1 VRVLVVEDEEILA
14 EALQAGLR
22 REAMAVDVALDGEA
36 ALELLGVNAYD
47 VVVLDRD
54 LPGMHG
60 DQLCQLIVTGHPA
73 CRVLMLTAARQLGD
87 RVGGLQLGAD
97 DYLTKPFEFPEL
109 AARLRALQRRSPIA
123 RPPQLEA
130 AGIRLD
136 PFRREVHRDGEAIE
150 LTRKEFAV
158 LEILMAAAGGLVSA
172 EDLLEKAWDA
182 YADPF
187 TNAVRITMSTLRAKL
202 GQPPAI
208 ETIPGVGYRI
218 ATSPAPKVVS

>member
-1 VRVLVVEDEEILA
+1 MRVLVVEDEEALA
-14 EALQAGLR
+14 GALQVGLR
-22 REAMAVDVALDGEA
+22 RQAMAVDVALDAEA

-54 LPGMHG
+54 LPGLHG
-60 DQLCQLIVTGHPA
+60 DELCRLIVAGHPS
-73 CRVLMLTAARQLGD
+73 CRVLMLTAARRLGD
-87 RVGGLQLGAD
+87 KVDGLELGAD

-109 AARLRALQRRSPIA
+109 AARIRALHRRSPVA
-123 RPPQLEA
+123 RPPQLDV

-136 PFRREVHRDGEAIE
+136 PFRREVRRDSTLVE

-172 EDLLEKAWDA
+172 EELLEKAWDA

-187 TNAVRITMSTLRAKL
+187 TNAVRITMSNLRAKL
-202 GQPPAI
+202 GRPPVI
-208 ETIPGVGYRI
+208 ETVAGVGYRL
-218 ATSPAPKVVS
+218 KVLP

>member
-1 VRVLVVEDEEILA
+1 MRVLVVEDEAILA

-22 REAMAVDVALDGEA
+22 RHAMAVDVALDAEA

-47 VVVLDRD
+47 VTVLDRD

-60 DQLCQLIVTGHPA
+60 DQLCQLIVAGHPG

-87 RVGGLQLGAD
+87 RVGRLRLGAD

-109 AARLRALQRRSPIA
+109 AARLRALHRRSPIA
-123 RPPQLEA
+123 RPPQLDV
-130 AGIRLD
+130 AGIQLD
-136 PFRREVHRDGEAIE
+136 PFRREVRRGGNVVD

-158 LEILMAAAGGLVSA
+158 LEILMAADGGLVSA

-182 YADPF
+182 NADPF
-187 TNAVRITMSTLRAKL
+187 TNAVRITLSTLRAKL
-202 GQPPAI
+202 GQPSVI
-208 ETIPGVGYRI
+208 ETVAGVGYRLMTS
-218 ATSPAPKVVS
+218 ATSKEPC

>member
-1 VRVLVVEDEEILA
+1 MRVLVVEDSEALA
-14 EALQAGLR
+14 GALQAGLR
-22 REAMAVDVALDGEA
+22 REAMAVDLALDAEA

-54 LPGMHG
+54 LPGLHG
-60 DQLCQLIVTGHPA
+60 DDLCQLIVADHPA
-73 CRVLMLTAARQLGD
+73 CRVLMLTAARRLGD
-87 RVGGLQLGAD
+87 KVDGLELGAD

-109 AARLRALQRRSPIA
+109 AARLRALHRRSPVA
-123 RPPQLEA
+123 RPPQLDL

-136 PFRREVHRDGEAIE
+136 PFRREVRRDGPLVE

-172 EDLLEKAWDA
+172 EELLEKAWDA

-187 TNAVRITMSTLRAKL
+187 TNAVRITMSNLRAKL
-202 GQPPAI
+202 GPPPVI
-208 ETIPGVGYRI
+208 ETVAGVGYRLK
-218 ATSPAPKVVS
+218 AQA

>member
-1 VRVLVVEDEEILA
+1 MRVLVVEDS
-14 EALQAGLR
+14 EALAGALRAGLR
-22 REAMAVDVALDGEA
+22 RQAMAVDVALDAEA

-54 LPGMHG
+54 QPGLHG
-60 DQLCQLIVTGHPA
+60 DELCRLIVAGHPS
-73 CRVLMLTAARQLGD
+73 CRVLMLTAARRLGD
-87 RVGGLQLGAD
+87 KVDGLELGAD

-109 AARLRALQRRSPIA
+109 AARIRALHRRSPVA
-123 RPPQLEA
+123 RPPQLDV

-136 PFRREVHRDGEAIE
+136 PFRCEVRRDGTLVE

-158 LEILMAAAGGLVSA
+158 LEILMTAAGGLVSA

-187 TNAVRITMSTLRAKL
+187 TNAVRITMSNLRAKL
-202 GQPPAI
+202 GQPPVI
-208 ETIPGVGYRI
+208 ETVAGVGYRL
-218 ATSPAPKVVS
+218 KVLS

>member
-1 VRVLVVEDEEILA
+1 MRVLVVEDEEILA
-14 EALQAGLR
+14 EAVLAGLR
-22 REAMAVDVALDGEA
+22 RQAMAVDVAFDAES
-36 ALELLGVNAYD
+36 ALELLDVNAYD

-60 DQLCQLIVTGHPA
+60 DELCQLIVTDHPS

-109 AARLRALQRRSPIA
+109 TARLRALHRRSPIA
-123 RPPQLEA
+123 RPPQLDV

-136 PFRREVHRDGEAIE
+136 PFRRDVRRGGKVVG

-158 LEILMAAAGGLVSA
+158 LELLMAAAGGFVSA
-172 EDLLEKAWDA
+172 EDLLEKAWDVN
-182 YADPF
+182 ADPF
-187 TNAVRITMSTLRAKL
+187 TNAVRITISTLRAKL
-202 GQPPAI
+202 GQPSVI
-208 ETIPGVGYRI
+208 ETVAGVGYRLMTS
-218 ATSPAPKVVS
+218 ATSEVPR

>member
-1 VRVLVVEDEEILA
+1 MRVLVVEDEEALA
-14 EALQAGLR
+14 GALQAGLR
-22 REAMAVDVALDGEA
+22 REAMAVDVALDAEA

-54 LPGMHG
+54 LPGLHG
-60 DQLCQLIVTGHPA
+60 DELCRLIIAGHPA
-73 CRVLMLTAARQLGD
+73 CRVLMLTAARRLGD
-87 RVGGLQLGAD
+87 KVDGLQLGAD

-109 AARLRALQRRSPIA
+109 AARLRALHRRSPVA
-123 RPPQLEA
+123 RPPQLDV
-130 AGIRLD
+130 AGLRLD
-136 PFRREVHRDGEAIE
+136 PFRREVLRDGQLIE

-187 TNAVRITMSTLRAKL
+187 TNAVRITMSNLRAKL
-202 GQPPAI
+202 GQPPVI
-208 ETIPGVGYRI
+208 ETVAGVGYRL
-218 ATSPAPKVVS
+218 KVLP

>member
-1 VRVLVVEDEEILA
+1 MRVLVVEDEEALA
-14 EALQAGLR
+14 GALQAGLR
-22 REAMAVDVALDGEA
+22 RETMAVDVALDAEA

-54 LPGMHG
+54 LPGLHG
-60 DQLCQLIVTGHPA
+60 DELCRLIVAGHPA
-73 CRVLMLTAARQLGD
+73 CRVLMLTAARLLGD
-87 RVGGLQLGAD
+87 KVDGLELGAD

-109 AARLRALQRRSPIA
+109 AARIRALHRRSPVA
-123 RPPQLEA
+123 RPPQLDV

-136 PFRREVHRDGEAIE
+136 PFRREVRRDGTLVE

-187 TNAVRITMSTLRAKL
+187 TNAVRITMSNLRAKL
-202 GQPPAI
+202 GQPPVI
-208 ETIPGVGYRI
+208 ETVAGVGYRL
-218 ATSPAPKVVS
+218 KVQS

>member
-1 VRVLVVEDEEILA
+1 MRVLVVEDEEALA
-14 EALQAGLR
+14 GALQAGLR
-22 REAMAVDVALDGEA
+22 RQAMAVDVALDAEA

-54 LPGMHG
+54 LPGLSG
-60 DQLCQLIVTGHPA
+60 DELCGLIVAGHRS
-73 CRVLMLTAARQLGD
+73 CRVLMLTAARRLD
-87 RVGGLQLGAD
+87 DKVNGLELGAD

-109 AARLRALQRRSPIA
+109 AARIRALHRRSPVA
-123 RPPQLEA
+123 RPPRLDV

-136 PFRREVHRDGEAIE
+136 PFRREVRRDGTMVE

-187 TNAVRITMSTLRAKL
+187 TNAVRITMSNLRAKL
-202 GQPPAI
+202 GQPPVI
-208 ETIPGVGYRI
+208 ETVAGVGYRL
-218 ATSPAPKVVS
+218 KVLP

>member
-1 VRVLVVEDEEILA
+1 MRVLVVEDS
-14 EALQAGLR
+14 EALAGALQVGLR

-47 VVVLDRD
+47 AVVLDRD
-54 LPGMHG
+54 LPGLHG
-60 DQLCQLIVTGHPA
+60 DELCRLIVADHPA
-73 CRVLMLTAARQLGD
+73 CRVLMLTAARRLGD
-87 RVGGLQLGAD
+87 KVDGLQLGAD

-109 AARLRALQRRSPIA
+109 AARLRALHRRSPVA
-123 RPPQLEA
+123 RPPQLDV
-130 AGIRLD
+130 AGLRLD
-136 PFRREVHRDGEAIE
+136 PFKREVRRDGQLID

-172 EDLLEKAWDA
+172 EYLLEKAWDA

-202 GQPPAI
+202 GQPAVI
-208 ETIPGVGYRI
+208 ETVAGVGYRLI
-218 ATSPAPKVVS
+218 LASEGRH

>member
-1 VRVLVVEDEEILA
+1 MRVLVVEDS
-14 EALQAGLR
+14 EALAGALQVGLR
-22 REAMAVDVALDGEA
+22 RAAMAVDVALDGEA

-54 LPGMHG
+54 LPGLHG
-60 DQLCQLIVTGHPA
+60 DELCRLIVADHPA
-73 CRVLMLTAARQLGD
+73 CRVLMLTAARRLGD
-87 RVGGLQLGAD
+87 KVDGLQLGAD

-109 AARLRALQRRSPIA
+109 AARLRALHRRSPVA
-123 RPPQLEA
+123 RPPQLDV
-130 AGIRLD
+130 AGLRLD
-136 PFRREVHRDGEAIE
+136 PFKREVRRDGQLID

-202 GQPPAI
+202 GQPPVI
-208 ETIPGVGYRI
+208 ETVAGVGYRLI
-218 ATSPAPKVVS
+218 LASQGRH

>member
-1 VRVLVVEDEEILA
+1 VRVLVVEDEAILA

-22 REAMAVDVALDGEA
+22 RQAIAVDVALDAEG
-36 ALELLGVNAYD
+36 ALELLDVNAYD

-60 DQLCQLIVTGHPA
+60 DQLCQLIVADHPS

-109 AARLRALQRRSPIA
+109 AARLRALHRRSPIA
-123 RPPQLEA
+123 RPPQLDV
-130 AGIRLD
+130 AGIQLD
-136 PFRREVHRDGEAIE
+136 PFSREVRRGSKVVD

-158 LEILMAAAGGLVSA
+158 LEILMSADGGLVSA
-172 EDLLEKAWDA
+172 EDLLEKAWDVN
-182 YADPF
+182 ADPF
-187 TNAVRITMSTLRAKL
+187 TNAVRITISTLRAKL
-202 GQPPAI
+202 GQPSVI
-208 ETIPGVGYRI
+208 ETVAGVGYRLMTS
-218 ATSPAPKVVS
+218 ATSKEPR

>member
-1 VRVLVVEDEEILA
+1 MRVLVVEDEEILA

-22 REAMAVDVALDGEA
+22 RQAMAVDVALDAEA

-60 DQLCQLIVTGHPA
+60 DELCELIVTDHPS
-73 CRVLMLTAARQLGD
+73 CRVLMLTAARRLGD
-87 RVGGLQLGAD
+87 RVGGLRLGAD

-109 AARLRALQRRSPIA
+109 AARLHALHRRSPVA
-123 RPPQLEA
+123 RPPQLNV
-130 AGIRLD
+130 AGIGLD
-136 PFRREVHRDGEAIE
+136 PFRREVRRDGKLVD

-172 EDLLEKAWDA
+172 EDLLEKAWDVN
-182 YADPF
+182 ADPF
-187 TNAVRITMSTLRAKL
+187 TNAVRITISTLRAKL
-202 GQPPAI
+202 GQPPVI
-208 ETIPGVGYRI
+208 ETVAGVGYRLI
-218 ATSPAPKVVS
+218 TPASQKARR

>member
-1 VRVLVVEDEEILA
+1 VRVLVVEDEEALA
-14 EALQAGLR
+14 GALQAGLR
-22 REAMAVDVALDGEA
+22 REAMAVDAALDAEA

-54 LPGMHG
+54 LPGLHG
-60 DQLCQLIVTGHPA
+60 DELCRLIVAGHPG

-87 RVGGLQLGAD
+87 KVDGLQLGAD

-109 AARLRALQRRSPIA
+109 AARIRALHRRSPVA
-123 RPPQLEA
+123 RPPQLA
-130 AGIRLD
+130 VAGLRLD
-136 PFRREVHRDGEAIE
+136 PFRREVRRDGKLID

-187 TNAVRITMSTLRAKL
+187 TNAVRITMSNLRAKL
-202 GQPPAI
+202 GQPPVI
-208 ETIPGVGYRI
+208 ETVAGVGYRL
-218 ATSPAPKVVS
+218 KVLG

>member
-1 VRVLVVEDEEILA
+1 VRVLVVEDEEALA
-14 EALQAGLR
+14 GALQAGLR
-22 REAMAVDVALDGEA
+22 REAMAVDTALDAEA

-54 LPGMHG
+54 LPGLHG
-60 DQLCQLIVTGHPA
+60 DELCRLIVADHPG
-73 CRVLMLTAARQLGD
+73 CRVLMLTAARRLGD
-87 RVGGLQLGAD
+87 KVDGLELGAD

-109 AARLRALQRRSPIA
+109 AARLRALQRRSPVA
-123 RPPQLEA
+123 RPPQLDV

-136 PFRREVHRDGEAIE
+136 PFRREVRRDGALIE

-158 LEILMAAAGGLVSA
+158 LEILMAAGGGLVSA

-187 TNAVRITMSTLRAKL
+187 TNAVRITMSNLRAKL
-202 GQPPAI
+202 GQPPVI
-208 ETIPGVGYRI
+208 ETVPGVGYRLNAGI
-218 ATSPAPKVVS
+218 LKAQP

>member
-1 VRVLVVEDEEILA
+1 MRVLVVEDSEALA
-14 EALQAGLR
+14 GALQAGLR
-22 REAMAVDVALDGEA
+22 REAMAVDLALDAEA

-54 LPGMHG
+54 LPGLHG
-60 DQLCQLIVTGHPA
+60 DDLCQLIVADHPA
-73 CRVLMLTAARQLGD
+73 CRVLMLTAARRLGD
-87 RVGGLQLGAD
+87 KVDGLELGAD

-109 AARLRALQRRSPIA
+109 AARLRALHRRSPVA
-123 RPPQLEA
+123 RPPQLDL

-136 PFRREVHRDGEAIE
+136 PFRREVRRDGTLVE

-172 EDLLEKAWDA
+172 EELLEKAWDA

-187 TNAVRITMSTLRAKL
+187 TNAVRITMSNLRAKL
-202 GQPPAI
+202 GPPPVI
-208 ETIPGVGYRI
+208 ETVAGVGYRLK
-218 ATSPAPKVVS
+218 AQA

>member
-1 VRVLVVEDEEILA
+1 MRVLVVEDEEILA
-14 EALQAGLR
+14 EALQTGLR
-22 REAMAVDVALDGEA
+22 RQAMAVDVALDAEA
-36 ALELLGVNAYD
+36 ALELLSVHAYD

-60 DQLCQLIVTGHPA
+60 DELCQLIVDHPS

-87 RVGGLQLGAD
+87 RVGGLRLGAD

-109 AARLRALQRRSPIA
+109 AARLHALHRRSPVT
-123 RPPQLEA
+123 RPPQLDV

-136 PFRREVHRDGEAIE
+136 PFCREVRRDGKVID

-172 EDLLEKAWDA
+172 EDLLEKAWDVN
-182 YADPF
+182 ADPF

-202 GQPPAI
+202 GQPPVI
-208 ETIPGVGYRI
+208 ETVAGVGYRLM
-218 ATSPAPKVVS
+218 TSPSEKVRC